1 MSGGPRIIAVPPAS
15 EEKAAAVCARAVGRG
30 ELIVIPTDT
39 VYGISG
45 DVHNPVAISRIY
57 RAKGRPQEMALPVLV
72 ASIADAMRLVGG
84 NPPPAAKSV
93 FERFW
98 PGALTV
104 VMPRSEDIPPA
115 VTGGRPTVGLRLPD
129 NDLAR
134 AIIAACG
141 GALAT
146 TSANL
151 TTHPPA
157 CAADELAPE
166 LLAHV
171 AVVVDGGRCAGGGA
185 STVLDLS
192 VSPPRVLRAG
202 PISADELREVLPDLA
217 LD

>member
-1 MSGGPRIIAVPPAS
+1 MSSSPRMIAVPPAS
-15 EEKAAAVCARAVGRG
+15 AAEAAAACAQAVGRG

-39 VYGISG
+39 VYGLGG
-45 DVHNPVAISRIY
+45 DVHNPLAISRIY
-57 RAKGRPQEMALPVLV
+57 QAKGRPRELALPVLV
-72 ASIADAMRLVGG
+72 ASIEDAMRLIGG
-84 NPPPAAKSV
+84 NPSPAAKSV

-104 VMPRSEDIPPA
+104 VVPRSGDIPPA

-129 NDLAR
+129 SDLAR

-151 TTHPPA
+151 TTRPPA
-157 CAADELAPE
+157 CEVGELTPE

-171 AVVVDGGRCAGGGA
+171 AVVVDGGRCAGGVS

-202 PISADELREVLPDLA
+202 PISADELREVLPDLVTR
-217 LD
+217 